1 MSRNPVI
8 LFLVCLTA
16 FSVWAKEYRLT
27 DNGKIVSHVVIS
39 KKASAAEQ
47 HAAKELAVY
56 LAKISK
62 AAKPVM
68 PGPVAKKGKYNIYP
82 VLVSNDNMV
91 KKSGVDVKKLT

>member
-1 MSRNPVI
+1 MRKNPVI
-8 LFLVCLTA
+8 FFLVCLTA

-39 KKASAAEQ
+39 KKASATER

-68 PGPVAKKGKYNIYP
+68 PGPAVQKGKYN
-82 VLVSNDNMV
+82 VFLLSVRF
-91 KKSGVDVKKLT
+91 KL